1 MHDRHKAIKASQI
14 RSTIKSIV
22 AQLDQWDENHR
33 RLLHHSLIADE
44 TAGGRAPRLALAQ
57 LRARTALGTQDLHDP
72 PCKDCGAIGHL
83 ASECKYSYTEE
94 APSTSIHRSIVHRL
108 FAQVCDLY
116 RLLYPTFCQGGPTTL
131 TSAPEA
137 AQSSL
142 APVTGPD
149 YQEIAVSRAAQSL
162 ACIPGLNQEPESRRR
177 TIVDASVY
185 LFYSLAF
192 PLEFSEF
199 RDKVLESVR
208 LESIDKLKRRDES
221 ERR

>member
-57 LRARTALGTQDLHDP
+57 RRARTALGTQDLHDP
-72 PCKDCGAIGHL
+72 PCKDCGATGHL
-83 ASECKYSYTEE
+83 ASECHYSYTEE

-116 RLLYPTFCQGGPTTL
+116 RLLYPKFYQGPTTL
-131 TSAPEA
+131 TIATEA
-137 AQSSL
+137 VQSSL

-162 ACIPGLNQEPESRRR
+162 VCIPGLNQELESRRR

-192 PLEFSEF
+192 PLELSEF

-208 LESIDKLKRRDES
+208 LESIDKGLKHQDES